1 MSQRIN
7 KEIVKVLVSKYN
19 RSIVFKLG
27 NKPVFSYKFKSS
39 IKEEVLTSLIEIINR
54 IKSIVEIK

>member
-1 MSQRIN
+1 
-7 KEIVKVLVSKYN
+7 LVSKYN

-27 NKPVFSYKFKSS
+27 NKPAFAYKLKNLN
-39 IKEEVLTSLIEIINR
+39 KEEMLANLIDIVNH